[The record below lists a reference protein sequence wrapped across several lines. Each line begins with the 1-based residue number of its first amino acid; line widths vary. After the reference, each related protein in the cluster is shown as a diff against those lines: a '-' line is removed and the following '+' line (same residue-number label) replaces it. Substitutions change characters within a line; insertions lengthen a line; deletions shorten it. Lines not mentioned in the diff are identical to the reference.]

1 MLSIYSGSCG
11 NQTTKYYAKY
21 KGRDADRFRLNVLKR
36 NGECFDA
43 NLFPNGCFLRI
54 KSWNENTS
62 EVKALN
68 NLYIRIFNIF
78 ICKRNIVSELF

>member
-1 MLSIYSGSCG
+1 MLVGPDLNFFLLFLNNLNCRRSVNMLSIYSGSCG

-43 NLFPNGCFLRI
+43 NLFSNGCFLRKI
-54 KSWNENTS
+54 ME
-62 EVKALN
+62 
-68 NLYIRIFNIF
+68 
-78 ICKRNIVSELF
+78 